1 VIDIY
6 NKKYKMVKFGV
17 LKSKIEKVLVESY
30 SNNNFKE
37 ELKRFKINVLENKNV
52 SKLFYL
58 YDELNSKRGLN
69 DFMASDY
76 INECI
81 TIYENTVNKIKDK
94 DIQKI
99 KSWVGSVS
107 SENEYSDI
115 DNLFSTGI
123 LTIESKI
130 KSKKVIKESLTK
142 SKPLQKEYIL
152 LPLTTMVGI
161 ANKTISNY
169 IGTLNESEK
178 KELSDFLSTD
188 DSSIEND
195 FKETKINVIDKLNT
209 LKEGSDSETLSRIDE
224 TINRV
229 SSEKCDKFN
238 LFKLKKLR
246 ENL

>member
-1 VIDIY
+1 
-6 NKKYKMVKFGV
+6 
-17 LKSKIEKVLVESY
+17 
-30 SNNNFKE
+30 
-37 ELKRFKINVLENKNV
+37 
-52 SKLFYL
+52 
-58 YDELNSKRGLN
+58 
-69 DFMASDY
+69 MASDY

-152 LPLTTMVGI
+152 LTLTTMVGI

-169 IGTLNESEK
+169 IETLNESEK

-224 TINRV
+224 TINRM
-229 SSEKCDKFN
+229 SSEKHYKFN
-238 LFKLKKLR
+238 LF
-246 ENL
+246 E

>member
-99 KSWVGSVS
+99 KSWVG
-107 SENEYSDI
+107 
-115 DNLFSTGI
+115 
-123 LTIESKI
+123 
-130 KSKKVIKESLTK
+130 
-142 SKPLQKEYIL
+142 
-152 LPLTTMVGI
+152 
-161 ANKTISNY
+161 
-169 IGTLNESEK
+169 
-178 KELSDFLSTD
+178 
-188 DSSIEND
+188 
-195 FKETKINVIDKLNT
+195 
-209 LKEGSDSETLSRIDE
+209 
-224 TINRV
+224 
-229 SSEKCDKFN
+229 
-238 LFKLKKLR
+238 
-246 ENL
+246 

>member
-1 VIDIY
+1 
-6 NKKYKMVKFGV
+6 MVKFGV

-69 DFMASDY
+69 DFMVSDY

-169 IGTLNESEK
+169 IETLNESEK

>member
-1 VIDIY
+1 
-6 NKKYKMVKFGV
+6 MTKFGI

-99 KSWVGSVS
+99 KIYRRG
-107 SENEYSDI
+107 
-115 DNLFSTGI
+115 
-123 LTIESKI
+123 K
-130 KSKKVIKESLTK
+130 
-142 SKPLQKEYIL
+142 
-152 LPLTTMVGI
+152 
-161 ANKTISNY
+161 
-169 IGTLNESEK
+169 
-178 KELSDFLSTD
+178 
-188 DSSIEND
+188 
-195 FKETKINVIDKLNT
+195 
-209 LKEGSDSETLSRIDE
+209 
-224 TINRV
+224 
-229 SSEKCDKFN
+229 
-238 LFKLKKLR
+238 
-246 ENL
+246 